1 MSARRYLEKMG
12 SVHYWR
18 GVSMLRVGLL
28 VGVAIFSCALVVLGS
43 SVSDQVRAAGDPVL
57 VGAGDIAS
65 CSRQGDEATAKLL
78 DNISGTVYTLG
89 DNAYPEGTD
98 SQFRDC
104 YGHSWGRHKARTRPS
119 IGNHEY
125 YGPEGAQP
133 YYDYFGTSA
142 GPRGKGY
149 YSYERGS
156 WHIVVLNSMC
166 SKVSCAAGSAQQTWL
181 KADLAAHPN
190 KCTLAYFHYPRF
202 SSGGNYTEV
211 APFWKALY
219 EARAEVVLS
228 GHVHAYERFAPQ
240 NPSGVADSAKG
251 IREFIV
257 GTGGKGVQRL
267 NFLKPTSQVRNTTT
281 LGVLKLILHS
291 SGYEWKFV
299 PIAGK
304 TFTDSGT
311 NMCH

>member
-1 MSARRYLEKMG
+1 
-12 SVHYWR
+12 
-18 GVSMLRVGLL
+18 MLRVWLL

-43 SVSDQVRAAGDPVL
+43 SASDQVRAAGDPVL
-57 VGAGDIAS
+57 VGAGDIAR
-65 CSRQGDEATAKLL
+65 CDIPGDEATAKLL

-104 YGHSWGRHKARTRPS
+104 YGPTWGRHKARTRPS

-133 YYDYFGTSA
+133 YYDYFGISA

-149 YSYERGS
+149 YSYNRGS

-166 SKVSCAAGSAQQTWL
+166 SKVSCAAGSAQVTWL

-190 KCTLAYFHYPRF
+190 KCTLAYFHHPRF
-202 SSGGNYTEV
+202 SSGGSNHSTV

-228 GHVHAYERFAPQ
+228 GHHHLYERFAPQ
-240 NPSGVADSAKG
+240 NPSGVADSARG
-251 IREFIV
+251 IRQFIV
-257 GTGGKGVQRL
+257 GTGGNGLHRL
-267 NFLKPTSQVRNTTT
+267 ISIKPNSQVRNTTT
-281 LGVLKLILHS
+281 LGVLKLTLHS
-291 SGYEWKFV
+291 SSYEWKFV

-311 NMCH
+311 KMCH

>member
-1 MSARRYLEKMG
+1 
-12 SVHYWR
+12 
-18 GVSMLRVGLL
+18 
-28 VGVAIFSCALVVLGS
+28 
-43 SVSDQVRAAGDPVL
+43 
-57 VGAGDIAS
+57 
-65 CSRQGDEATAKLL
+65 
-78 DNISGTVYTLG
+78 
-89 DNAYPEGTD
+89 
-98 SQFRDC
+98 
-104 YGHSWGRHKARTRPS
+104 
-119 IGNHEY
+119 
-125 YGPEGAQP
+125 
-133 YYDYFGTSA
+133 
-142 GPRGKGY
+142 
-149 YSYERGS
+149 
-156 WHIVVLNSMC
+156 MC
-166 SKVSCAAGSAQQTWL
+166 SKVSCAAGSAQETWL